1 MAKAMKLKSGN
12 WRVQVF
18 IGRDEGGKIKRK
30 SFTARTKKEAEFAA
44 AAFAA
49 GHRAMTDPT
58 EMTVGEAVTQYVDNQ
73 VNILSPSTVRGY
85 RTIRRNAFSEL
96 MPVKLSRLR
105 QAAVTRAVNVYALT
119 HSPKTVRNAYG
130 LLQSALKVYAPDLRL
145 NTPLPQMVK
154 KEISVPE
161 QGQISALMAHVRGDR
176 MEIPIVLAACL
187 GLRRSEICALTGED
201 IDTTARTIRIS
212 KALVPNDKNE
222 YVLKA
227 PKSYAGTRT
236 LSDVAPSILLIL
248 KPFEGSSDRVFPY
261 SPQVITDTFRHIA
274 KALGLNCTFHGL
286 RHYNASIMLAMGVPD
301 KYAMERLGQSTPGML
316 KRVYQHTMRDK
327 HDEVSK
333 QMKAAA
339 EAILGGSA
347 HNSAHAKNET
357 L

>member
-1 MAKAMKLKSGN
+1 MATAKRLPSGS
-12 WRVQVF
+12 WRVQVYAGKDEQ
-18 IGRDEGGKIKRK
+18 GRQHLK
-30 SFTARTKKEAEFAA
+30 SFTAKTKKEAEFMAA
-44 AAFAA
+44 AYAA
-49 GHRAMTDPT
+49 GHKEASVFADMTAGKAID
-58 EMTVGEAVTQYVDNQ
+58 QYIDNR
-73 VNILSPSTVRGY
+73 VNILSPATVRGY
-85 RTIRRNAFSEL
+85 RKIRRNAFPDL

-119 HSPKTVRNAYG
+119 HSPKSVRNAYG

-201 IDTTARTIRIS
+201 IDTAARTICIS

-236 LSDVAPSILLIL
+236 LSDVAPSILLLL
-248 KPFEGSSDRVFPY
+248 KPFEGSPDRVFPH
-261 SPQVITDTFRHIA
+261 SPQTITDTFRHIA

-286 RHYNASIMLAMGVPD
+286 RHYNASVMLALGVPD
-301 KYAMERLGQSTPGML
+301 KYAMERLGQSTPGVL
-316 KRVYQHTMRDK
+316 KRVYQHIMADK
-327 HDEVSK
+327 RTQSGADE
-333 QMKAAA
+333 AA
-339 EAILGGSA
+339 EAILGGNA
-347 HNSAHAKNET
+347 RKCTHIK
-357 L
+357 

>member
-1 MAKAMKLKSGN
+1 M
-12 WRVQVF
+12 
-18 IGRDEGGKIKRK
+18 
-30 SFTARTKKEAEFAA
+30 
-44 AAFAA
+44 FAA
-49 GHRAMTDPT
+49 GHRSLESP
-58 EMTVGEAVTQYVDNQ
+58 ENMTVGAAIEEYITNQ
-73 VNILSPSTVRGY
+73 ENILSPATVRGY
-85 RTIRRNAFSEL
+85 KSIRKNAFADL

-119 HSPKTVRNAYG
+119 HSPKSVRNAYG

-201 IDTTARTIRIS
+201 IDTAARTICIS

-236 LSDVAPSILLIL
+236 LSDVAPSILLLL
-248 KPFEGSSDRVFPY
+248 KPFEGSPNRVFPH
-261 SPQVITDTFRHIA
+261 SPQTITDTFRHMA

-286 RHYNASIMLAMGVPD
+286 RHYNASVMLALGVPD

-347 HNSAHAKNET
+347 HESAHEIQQKEPASYITGRDCLSPSFQCALFALWWGVHIYLTKEN
-357 L
+357 